1 MVSLVIVA
9 VAPHLTVSLILLLV
23 GLAVGLLGHMTG
35 SRTLILTGI
44 LIVGMVS
51 AYFLIEGEST
61 TFH

>member
-1 MVSLVIVA
+1 VFSLVIVA
-9 VAPHLTVSLILLLV
+9 AAPHLTVSLILLLV
-23 GLAVGLLGHMTG
+23 GLVIALLGHMTG
-35 SRTLILTGI
+35 SRLLILTGI